1 MRWQIRYQ
9 GIELK
14 VVRVGD
20 NLERSYESP
29 KLYPFLQDLFSFHFT
44 GQHEPCFSC
53 TLTVFLVPGFHNLW
67 ASTVLVPPVCFL
79 SSYFGTAEQAL

>member
-1 MRWQIRYQ
+1 MRWQIIYQ

-29 KLYPFLQDLFSFHFT
+29 ILYPFLQDLFSFNW
-44 GQHEPCFSC
+44 S
-53 TLTVFLVPGFHNLW
+53 
-67 ASTVLVPPVCFL
+67 A
-79 SSYFGTAEQAL
+79 